1 MVVVRHLVR
10 GLCAG
15 VGGGHAAGARAG
27 GGRAGGGLGLIYVL
41 LNLKLGPGAGACGHA
56 GSCRLRTRR
65 PSSTQSKNSE
75 LGEILKETEKEEKTL
90 LEKSKEL
97 NQPTIF
103 FPKNFSEGLKVINKD
118 FCDFVL
124 EQHKSIMHT
133 MGYVPQ
139 DLGFSGMWG
148 VEQNKHGYHRQHY
161 HPNNWMCGVFYV
173 DTHEDDAIVFH
184 YPRLR
189 AGAIQ
194 PKTFDYNEYNTSINR
209 FPSPEGKIYMFP
221 HWLEHSVEP
230 LVHDK
235 TRISISWNIKIPEK
249 LGCGYG
255 CTDG

>member
-1 MVVVRHLVR
+1 MIEVKSRYRNV
-10 GLCAG
+10 
-15 VGGGHAAGARAG
+15 
-27 GGRAGGGLGLIYVL
+27 IFPTYVFEL
-41 LNLKLGPGAGACGHA
+41 D
-56 GSCRLRTRR
+56 LREFD
-65 PSSTQSKNSE
+65 KDFYK
-75 LGEILKETEKEEKTL
+75 EIISDHIVTKTDPL
-90 LEKSKEL
+90 TLSNTDLHTDERM
-97 NQPTIF
+97 
-103 FPKNFSEGLKVINKD
+103 KD

-184 YPRLR
+184 DPRLR

-235 TRISISWNIKIPEK
+235 TRISISWNIKIPEQ

>member
-1 MVVVRHLVR
+1 MIEVESRYRNV
-10 GLCAG
+10 
-15 VGGGHAAGARAG
+15 
-27 GGRAGGGLGLIYVL
+27 IFPTYVF
-41 LNLKLGPGAGACGHA
+41 
-56 GSCRLRTRR
+56 
-65 PSSTQSKNSE
+65 E
-75 LGEILKETEKEEKTL
+75 LDLKEFDKDFYKEIISDHMVTKTDPL
-90 LEKSKEL
+90 TLSNTDLHTDERM
-97 NQPTIF
+97 
-103 FPKNFSEGLKVINKD
+103 KD
-118 FCDFVL
+118 FCDFIL
-124 EQHKSIMHT
+124 EQHESVMHT

-184 YPRLR
+184 DPRLR

-235 TRISISWNIKIPEK
+235 TRISISWNIKIPK
-249 LGCGYG
+249 QLGCGYG